1 MDNFLLYY
9 GAAAALFAYSCL
21 SMASRAYQ
29 FGAFPRTFGRT
40 TNISLRNLV
49 ELSDE
54 KRTELPSFKIVVPA
68 YQESLVIEATLR
80 RLAALNYPRS
90 HLEIYVVTY
99 EDEPKSA
106 GMATTNDI
114 VRQVASQLNAETG
127 RTLIKPLHV
136 PLGFKGYFPG
146 RLDAAQRHIGKA
158 RGLNYALRAIHEDN
172 ERDERAYFI
181 AAMRETGYLQRVD
194 NAIDA
199 LLANMS
205 NPYAF
210 DDTSRRYFDPKSDEY
225 VGPATL
231 SSQLYRLR
239 DLEQQ
244 VAQPGTDFTRSGRV
258 LRDYVQGEAPRFFLQ
273 TQSEDDPAA
282 EWRIMPERE
291 FLHRV
296 MSEVEAEPTT
306 VLAERYSARN
316 VELSQDRPTLFN
328 ALERAEDGEALYQ
341 RTRQINT
348 RWLAVYD
355 ADTDAPLDIFRHLA
369 ARILTDPSAMGFQ
382 GPVAAVGNF
391 AEVHPLCRPAS
402 LWMAFCHATSYPR
415 LLSKPSWAHPLA
427 GTNLCFRLDGIERD
441 GQVVRT
447 PPYDEV
453 QRRFILSFDPEQ
465 LTEDL
470 EAGIRMFSDCH
481 VNAGWHPYLEIE
493 QAPPTPRALI
503 AQWTRWTQGTLQTL
517 GYVLRS
523 RLSRTQKAKLALLPL
538 EVMASGVGPVIT
550 ISLWAII
557 ILGELT
563 THPQLLPL
571 TLLLTFANL
580 FYVLPFLIAYNR
592 FRPLTLRANAV
603 ETLRTQG
610 PLVLNE
616 LSSRTIDRPIGTQEH
631 ELLRKI
637 AERLAHGLEKSGF
650 ISHHLSARCIE
661 DDVQRPAIDGEIAE
675 RLANLEEFTP
685 TSLRRGELV
694 ALATAFQNV
703 ATATPLAR
711 TLGTCQAS
719 ALADRL
725 AILDVALAHGAG
737 EGTQRMRERL
747 SLCLWALPFLLFQL
761 IPYYKGLIRWTVGNR
776 RDRWEKTPRTHK
788 GGTWL

>member
-1 MDNFLLYY
+1 MDYPLLFY

-21 SMASRAYQ
+21 SMAARAYQ
-29 FGAFPRTFGRT
+29 FVAFPRTFGRT

-54 KRTELPSFKIVVPA
+54 KSAELPSFKIVVPA

-106 GMATTNDI
+106 GTATTSDI
-114 VRQVASQLNAETG
+114 VRQVASQLNTETG
-127 RTLIKPLHV
+127 RRFIKSLHV
-136 PLGFKGYFPG
+136 PLGFEGYFPG
-146 RLDAAQRHIGKA
+146 RLDADHRHIGKA
-158 RGLNYALRAIHEDN
+158 RGLNFALRAIHEEN

-181 AAMRETGYLQRVD
+181 AAMRAAGYLARVD
-194 NAIDA
+194 SAIEA
-199 LLANMS
+199 LITNMS
-205 NPYAF
+205 DPGAF
-210 DDTSRRYFDPKSDEY
+210 DATTRRYFDPKSDEY

-231 SSQLYRLR
+231 SSQLYRVR
-239 DLEQQ
+239 DLEQKA
-244 VAQPGTDFTRSGRV
+244 AQQGTDIAQSAQI
-258 LRDYVQGEAPRFFLQ
+258 LRDYVQGEAARFFLQ
-273 TQSEDDPAA
+273 APREDAPTA
-282 EWRIMPERE
+282 EWRIIPKRE
-291 FLHRV
+291 FLHRI
-296 MSEVEAEPTT
+296 MGEVEAESTT

-316 VELSQDRPTLFN
+316 LELAQDRPTLFSS
-328 ALERAEDGEALYQ
+328 LQGVEDGEALYQ
-341 RTRQINT
+341 CTRQLNS
-348 RWLAVYD
+348 RWLAIYD
-355 ADTDAPLDIFRHLA
+355 ADTDAPPDLCRHLA

-427 GTNLCFRLDGIERD
+427 GTNLCFRLDGFERN

-447 PPYDEV
+447 PPYDEI

-481 VNAGWHPYLEIE
+481 VNADWHPYLEIE

-523 RLSRTQKAKLALLPL
+523 RLPRTQKAKLALLPF

-550 ISLWAII
+550 ISLWAVIL
-557 ILGELT
+557 LGELT

-580 FYVLPFLIAYNR
+580 FYVLPFLVAYNR

-603 ETLRTQG
+603 ETLRAQA

-616 LSSRTIDRPIGTQEH
+616 LSNRAKDRPISAQEH
-631 ELLRKI
+631 ELVRMI
-637 AERLAHGLEKSGF
+637 AERLAHGLKKGGF
-650 ISHHLSARCIE
+650 LSRYLSSRCIE
-661 DDVQRPAIDGEIAE
+661 DDDRRPAIAGEVAA
-675 RLANLEEFTP
+675 RLANLEECTP
-685 TSLRRGELV
+685 AALRRGELV
-694 ALATAFQNV
+694 ALATAFQNSV
-703 ATATPLAR
+703 AETPQAR
-711 TLGTCQAS
+711 TPGTCQAS
-719 ALADRL
+719 LLADRL
-725 AILDVALAHGAG
+725 ATLDLALAHGAG
-737 EGTQRMRERL
+737 EGAQRRRERV

-761 IPYYKGLIRWTVGNR
+761 IPYYKGLVRWIVGSR
-776 RDRWEKTPRTHK
+776 QRHWEKTPRTHK
-788 GGTWL
+788 GATWL